1 MTLPTTLTATPIELL
16 LIEDD
21 LVDELALIRALQHR
35 QPPYRVSVA
44 RSVAQARTAL
54 AAQHFDII
62 LADCQLGDGT
72 SFELMD
78 ALAGQLFIFVTGA
91 GDEDL
96 AVRALEMGAH
106 DYLLKD
112 DAHGYLKLLP
122 WRVQTALRQRAMA
135 RHLEKS
141 EIKFKAVLDAS
152 PVPTALNDEALN
164 VTYLNPAFVETFGYT
179 AQDIPNI
186 VDWWPLAY
194 PDPAYAKWV
203 QDAWVA
209 RFKES
214 KRTGNAFVPLEV
226 KIRCKDGSDRFAL
239 TSASSLV
246 PGFEEVHL
254 VLLYDITER
263 INSEQVLRDREQRFR
278 DLVESSDGIVWE
290 ADAQTFGFQSVS
302 ENAERMLGY
311 PAQDWLQSGFWASHI
326 HPEDREQAIAH
337 CASCTGRLEDHD
349 FEYRFMASGGR
360 VVWLRDIVRVVADNG
375 QPRWLR
381 GLMIDITRHKQ
392 VESELHTALLDKTA
406 LLKEVHHR
414 VKNNLQVITSL
425 LRLEAARGT
434 QAETKIVLGE
444 MQARIRSMALLH
456 ESLYRANSFAQVD
469 LGAYLKQ
476 LSQQAFRAS
485 ADSGTVRLEQD
496 MVQVPVSLD
505 QATPAGLLVNEL
517 ISNSLKHA
525 FPQGRSGV
533 VRVTLQPTPDGRWCL
548 QVSDDGVGLP
558 GDFAARRTQSLGLQ
572 LVDDLSQQMQGN
584 LHVESSIGAS
594 GGSSF
599 SVIFTSQICL

>member
-1 MTLPTTLTATPIELL
+1 
-16 LIEDD
+16 
-21 LVDELALIRALQHR
+21 
-35 QPPYRVSVA
+35 
-44 RSVAQARTAL
+44 
-54 AAQHFDII
+54 
-62 LADCQLGDGT
+62 
-72 SFELMD
+72 
-78 ALAGQLFIFVTGA
+78 
-91 GDEDL
+91 
-96 AVRALEMGAH
+96 
-106 DYLLKD
+106 
-112 DAHGYLKLLP
+112 
-122 WRVQTALRQRAMA
+122 
-135 RHLEKS
+135 
-141 EIKFKAVLDAS
+141 
-152 PVPTALNDEALN
+152 
-164 VTYLNPAFVETFGYT
+164 
-179 AQDIPNI
+179 
-186 VDWWPLAY
+186 
-194 PDPAYAKWV
+194 
-203 QDAWVA
+203 
-209 RFKES
+209 
-214 KRTGNAFVPLEV
+214 
-226 KIRCKDGSDRFAL
+226 
-239 TSASSLV
+239 
-246 PGFEEVHL
+246 
-254 VLLYDITER
+254 
-263 INSEQVLRDREQRFR
+263 
-278 DLVESSDGIVWE
+278 
-290 ADAQTFGFQSVS
+290 
-302 ENAERMLGY
+302 
-311 PAQDWLQSGFWASHI
+311 
-326 HPEDREQAIAH
+326 
-337 CASCTGRLEDHD
+337 
-349 FEYRFMASGGR
+349 
-360 VVWLRDIVRVVADNG
+360 
-375 QPRWLR
+375 
-381 GLMIDITRHKQ
+381 
-392 VESELHTALLDKTA
+392 
-406 LLKEVHHR
+406 VHHR